1 LDETRANTGQTKIKE
16 CRDEDIL
23 RPKGAFMA
31 ELMAVLE
38 HRTAGSPRF
47 VSVRAGGKG
56 WLIDGAEL
64 VFLVVK

>member
-1 LDETRANTGQTKIKE
+1 
-16 CRDEDIL
+16 
-23 RPKGAFMA
+23 MA